1 MDMGGA
7 MIAVMAVMAVMMLAM
22 LGGGLWA
29 ALRSRTRRRQQPER
43 PAEQDVDRPTG
54 TGND

>member
-7 MIAVMAVMAVMMLAM
+7 MIAVMAVMMLAM